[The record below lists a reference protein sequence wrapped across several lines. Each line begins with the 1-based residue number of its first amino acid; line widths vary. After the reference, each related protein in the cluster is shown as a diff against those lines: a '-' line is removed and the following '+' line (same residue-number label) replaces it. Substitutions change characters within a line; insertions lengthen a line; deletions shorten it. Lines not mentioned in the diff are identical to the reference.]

1 MQKLICRACFTP
13 LLQRY
18 SLKNYISI
26 CLVSALALGWTRHSG
41 CNVPLLPREAAAPAP
56 PDSSSTVLWDRR
68 CTPWV
73 SLGWKL
79 LQHLLRAIMSWD
91 LLTEWGLGAGW
102 PHTPCALLW
111 GTVWSWYG
119 ERTHSGVKYLLQQCV
134 FPCTD
139 ALLQASATMADKL
152 AFAHLWDTDSSCTG
166 LSFRQDFQRFYQ
178 NQETQLGSCPGYRWH
193 QARILLLPSKN
204 YFYITQKF

>member
-13 LLQRY
+13 LLHRY

-26 CLVSALALGWTRHSG
+26 CLVSALALVWTRHSG

-56 PDSSSTVLWDRR
+56 PASSSTVLWARR

-111 GTVWSWYG
+111 GTMWSWYG
-119 ERTHSGVKYLLQQCV
+119 ERTHSGVKYLLQQCI

-152 AFAHLWDTDSSCTG
+152 SYFSCFCTPLGHGFQLYRSFFQTG
-166 LSFRQDFQRFYQ
+166 LS
-178 NQETQLGSCPGYRWH
+178 EILSEPGNP
-193 QARILLLPSKN
+193 ARILSWLRMAPGEN
-204 YFYITQKF
+204 FATTQ